1 MIGEF
6 PVLGDELQL
15 AKARLRCGPLRDIP
29 VSKARPGH
37 NPIRND
43 PVDGLLIGQV
53 PIPHG
58 LIAKSQIRE
67 FPAHHAPVEKVPVSH
82 RLSIGPAEVRGNR
95 RLVLSGSPDSR

>member
-1 MIGEF
+1 MIGGF
-6 PVLGDELQL
+6 HFFGDELLL
-15 AKARLRCGPLRDIP
+15 AKARLRYGPVRNIR

-43 PVDGLLIGQV
+43 PVDDLLIGQV

-82 RLSIGPAEVRGNR
+82 RLSIGPAEVCGNR